1 MTDIYCYE
9 DCDVLR
15 NKLGIKDKIV
25 LDKAEV
31 DFACN
36 AIHELLVCP
45 LEGKYDFQHFC
56 NFHKL
61 IFCDI
66 YEWAGKTRT
75 VKMEKAEPI
84 LGYMSIEYAV
94 PNKISSEGQKILD
107 EMNSKKWE
115 KMSLEEQAK
124 NLSRDMASL
133 WKIHP
138 FREGNTRTTILFICQ
153 FADSKNM
160 FISRELFTKNPAYMR
175 DALVAASAVFQ
186 DVDLRKPEY
195 LENIVKDSL
204 ERGRSMAFPCE

>member
-45 LEGKYDFQHFC
+45 PEGKYDFQHFC

-115 KMSLEEQAK
+115 KCLWK
-124 NLSRDMASL
+124 NRQRIYQEIWQVYGKSIRFEKAIQEPRYCLSASL
-133 WKIHP
+133 
-138 FREGNTRTTILFICQ
+138 L
-153 FADSKNM
+153 
-160 FISRELFTKNPAYMR
+160 
-175 DALVAASAVFQ
+175 
-186 DVDLRKPEY
+186 
-195 LENIVKDSL
+195 IVKICL
-204 ERGRSMAFPCE
+204 